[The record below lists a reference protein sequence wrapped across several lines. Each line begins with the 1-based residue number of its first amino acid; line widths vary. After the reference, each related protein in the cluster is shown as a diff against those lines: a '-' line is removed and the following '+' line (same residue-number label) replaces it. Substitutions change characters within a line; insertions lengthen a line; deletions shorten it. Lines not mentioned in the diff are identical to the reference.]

1 MSAVRVKKTPKIT
14 VYDQKGR
21 IAGELHLP
29 PEIFY
34 ARVNERLLAQVANM
48 YATNKRRGTASTKTR
63 DEVRGG
69 GKKPWRQKGTGRAR
83 HGSIRSPI
91 WRGGGVVFGPHPKDY
106 YAHIPAQLKRQAL
119 ISALSSKN
127 SKNKLTVVDAIDLAK
142 PKTKEWVHIL
152 EALKLDERKTL
163 CVLNEPNVATKRAAS
178 NLGYCVRLRDV
189 KECSAYD
196 VLQHNYLLLEKRA
209 IPSLEA
215 RLLGLS
221 APEGKETAAAKVE
234 KSE

>member
-1 MSAVRVKKTPKIT
+1 MSAVRAKKTPKIT

-34 ARVNERLLAQVANM
+34 ARVNERLLSQVATM
-48 YATNKRRGTASTKTR
+48 YAANKRRGTASTKTR
-63 DEVRGG
+63 EEVSGG

-83 HGSIRSPI
+83 AGSTRSPI
-91 WRGGGVVFGPHPKDY
+91 WRGGGIVFGPHPKDY

-127 SKNKLTVVDAIDLAK
+127 SKNKLMVVDSINLAK
-142 PKTKEWVHIL
+142 PKTKEWFHIL

-163 CVLNEPNVATKRAAS
+163 CVLSEPNEDTKRAAR
-178 NLGYCVRLRDV
+178 NLSYCVRLRDV
-189 KECSAYD
+189 KDCSAYD

-209 IPSLEA
+209 IPHLET
-215 RLLGLS
+215 RLLGLTAS
-221 APEGKETAAAKVE
+221 DGKAANASKEE
-234 KSE
+234 KGE